1 VTSAASPAVRRRPP
15 GVRSFHIEPPTWSRS
30 LGGSVSSLYDRAIDR
45 TLSSPERVTSAAE
58 GKALLA
64 STEGGEEFAEQIQRV
79 VVLAVPV
86 LRAVARGARFTR
98 IPWVLVASSTVSVG
112 LAVRAGVREVQVLGS
127 LIAHRIE
134 QATGRPADPRLVKK
148 LTVELYLEPKRA
160 PDLSARRL
168 RLGRLLRRWVV
179 RGAIGRGTGKS
190 ASRALDRAETLELG
204 PLIRQWEQPRGLRS

>member
-1 VTSAASPAVRRRPP
+1 
-15 GVRSFHIEPPTWSRS
+15 
-30 LGGSVSSLYDRAIDR
+30 VSSLYDRAIDR